1 MIRFLKDFWQ
11 DESGMETIEV
21 VVIIAVLVAIAL
33 IFRKAIVNF
42 VGKLTQTLFS
52 DSNAK
57 DWTDPNQTPQ

>member
-33 IFRKAIVNF
+33 IFRKAIVQF
-42 VGKLTQTLFS
+42 VNSLTQKLFS
-52 DSNAK
+52 PENIDK
-57 DWTDPNQTPQ
+57 TTGID